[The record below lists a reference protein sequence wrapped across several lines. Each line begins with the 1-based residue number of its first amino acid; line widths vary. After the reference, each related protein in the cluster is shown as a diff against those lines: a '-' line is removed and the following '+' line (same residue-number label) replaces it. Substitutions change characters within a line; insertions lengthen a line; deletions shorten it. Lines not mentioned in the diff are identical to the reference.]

1 MNAHEKLR
9 NVLMALV
16 FWFGLSA
23 VCVGMMMALPIL
35 VVLASGVNLVMFFS
49 SSLSCAC
56 FPTDAQ
62 IQKLEEHLLM
72 MHVQAPLEH
81 IWSELHL
88 QVNNSIIKC
97 SAHCLSI
104 RNTSQESAPT
114 ILLLHGT
121 GASATSFAKCFD
133 RLSQNFHV
141 LALDLPGFGR
151 SQTEF
156 DFSDAGR
163 RHLQN
168 METDLWLEFIEAFLD
183 ARSLD
188 TVILLGHSYGGFISV
203 KFAAR
208 RPQRVSRL
216 FLVNSA
222 GIFPTLGKLGCY
234 WAIAFKFSL
243 PQLFRVLVPPVGAW
257 IYLSTAWGLGH
268 DEESRYWF
276 GVTQHPRGWGDRCI
290 ANDIYLSR
298 VGMSAFWKRP
308 AISDLLGLSCPII
321 TIYGEED
328 TIMPIHQ
335 GRLLEDLFG
344 IPCLCVPGTGHSP
357 FHGTDALVL
366 VDFICE
372 KKDFSLRRR
381 KIILP
386 AIRWDLYI
394 STFSTSSTEN
404 VIDSLYANLRPDPH

>member
-1 MNAHEKLR
+1 MFETTFSKKRQVTPFFLLRIRVTALPLFQLFAAFKPSFGIYPEHRGHEKLR

-35 VVLASGVNLVMFFS
+35 VVLALGVNLVMFFS

-72 MHVQAPLEH
+72 MHVQAPLQH

-88 QVNNSIIKC
+88 QVKNSIIKC

-104 RNTSQESAPT
+104 RNTSQEPAPT

-156 DFSDAGR
+156 DFTDAGR

-168 METDLWLEFIEAFLD
+168 MATDFWVEFIEAFLD
-183 ARSLD
+183 ARGLD
-188 TVILLGHSYGGFISV
+188 TVILLATLTVALSALS
-203 KFAAR
+203 
-208 RPQRVSRL
+208 SR
-216 FLVNSA
+216 A
-222 GIFPTLGKLGCY
+222 
-234 WAIAFKFSL
+234 
-243 PQLFRVLVPPVGAW
+243 
-257 IYLSTAWGLGH
+257 
-268 DEESRYWF
+268 
-276 GVTQHPRGWGDRCI
+276 
-290 ANDIYLSR
+290 
-298 VGMSAFWKRP
+298 
-308 AISDLLGLSCPII
+308 
-321 TIYGEED
+321 
-328 TIMPIHQ
+328 
-335 GRLLEDLFG
+335 
-344 IPCLCVPGTGHSP
+344 
-357 FHGTDALVL
+357 
-366 VDFICE
+366 
-372 KKDFSLRRR
+372 
-381 KIILP
+381 
-386 AIRWDLYI
+386 
-394 STFSTSSTEN
+394 
-404 VIDSLYANLRPDPH
+404 